1 MITTRVR
8 NLDQLKDFIT
18 TLPRRI
24 RGEAT
29 EVAAEYL
36 IGNDRRGLKH
46 YPARVKHGAD
56 NPYQWQSEKQRR
68 AYFASNGFG
77 GGIPYSRTN
86 ALKDGWTT
94 KNDGAKT
101 AVTNDVPYAGF
112 VMGDEQQKGHR
123 ADKWRLVPE
132 IIKTNTAG
140 MIQAVRQFVDRWI
153 KENQP

>member
-8 NLDQLKDFIT
+8 NLEQLKDFIT

-46 YPARVKHGAD
+46 YPARVQHGEG

-77 GGIPYSRTN
+77 GGIPYRRTN
-86 ALKDGWTT
+86 QLKNGWQTVGYGVKVSITNTT
-94 KNDGAKT
+94 
-101 AVTNDVPYAGF
+101 PYTGF